1 MSVAI
6 VHSRSLSG
14 VAAPRVAVEVHIA
27 GGLPGIHLV
36 GLPEAEVREARDR
49 VRAALQN
56 SQFEFPARKVTVN
69 LAPADLRKESGRF
82 DLPIALGILAAT
94 GQIPARP
101 LAQYEFAGELALTGD
116 LRPVR
121 GALAMARSARSD
133 GHAFVLPMASAAEAA
148 LVRDATIYG
157 ATSLLAVCAHLTGV
171 SPLAQVAAA
180 LPVAAPGGP
189 DIEDVRGQAQAK
201 RVLEIA
207 AAGAHSLLFTGPPGT
222 GKSMLAQRLPSLLPP
237 LSEDEALEVATVA
250 SIAGRFIPER
260 WGERP
265 FRAPHHTASGVALVG
280 GGSDPRP
287 GEISLAHHGVLFLD
301 ELPEWER
308 RVLEALREPLESG
321 VIHISRA
328 ARQSTFPAQFQLVAA
343 MNPCPCGWLGHASGR
358 CHCTPDRIARYR
370 SRVSGPLLDRIDLAI
385 DVPAVPPES
394 LALNAGIARRSR
406 SEGSDVAVAE
416 PEIRTRETVE
426 SSATVRVRVERAR
439 ERQRDRQGKANA
451 RLSPAEVAA
460 HCVPEADA
468 EDLLA
473 RAMTRLALSARAYHR
488 VLKVAR
494 TIADLAGC
502 ERINTTHVAEA
513 IGYRRMDAA

>member
-6 VHSRSLSG
+6 LHTRSLAG

-56 SQFEFPARKVTVN
+56 AQFEFPARKVTVN

-94 GQIPARP
+94 GQIPSDQLAR
-101 LAQYEFAGELALTGD
+101 YEFAGELALTGD

-121 GALAMARSARSD
+121 GALAMARSACGD
-133 GHAFVLPMASAAEAA
+133 GRAFVLPLASAAEAA
-148 LVRDATIYG
+148 MVRDATIYG
-157 ATSLLAVCAHLTGV
+157 ATSLLAVCAHLTG
-171 SPLAQVAAA
+171 
-180 LPVAAPGGP
+180 AAPLEPTASAPPATAIAGA
-189 DIEDVRGQAQAK
+189 DLVDVCGQAQAK

-207 AAGAHSLLFTGPPGT
+207 AAGAHSLLLIGPPGT

-237 LSEDEALEVATVA
+237 LSEDEALEVAAVA
-250 SIAGRFIPER
+250 SIAGRFDPER

-265 FRAPHHTASGVALVG
+265 FRAPHHTASGIALVG

-328 ARQSTFPAQFQLVAA
+328 ARQSTFPAQFQLIAA

-358 CHCTPDRIARYR
+358 CHCTPDRVARYR
-370 SRVSGPLLDRIDLAI
+370 WRVSGPLLDRIDLAI
-385 DVPAVPPES
+385 GVPAVAPES
-394 LALNAGIARRSR
+394 LALNASV
-406 SEGSDVAVAE
+406 SEPGAGA
-416 PEIRTRETVE
+416 PLLRE
-426 SSATVRVRVERAR
+426 SSATVRARVERAR
-439 ERQRDRQGKANA
+439 HRQQSRQGKANA
-451 RLSPAEVAA
+451 RLLPAEVAT
-460 HCVPEADA
+460 HCMPEPAA

-494 TIADLAGC
+494 TIADLAAC
-502 ERINTTHVAEA
+502 ERINTAHVAEA
-513 IGYRRMDAA
+513 IGYRRMDAP